1 MNKVSDPELFSFSVQ
16 LLEKNG
22 GLVEQRSDHLL
33 TLLPPHL
40 ARSLELPEEA
50 QLGGD
55 GVPLLYGSPLL
66 DRLIHLAT
74 CDVPIAYGQVE
85 IDYLKKAGFEQV
97 IGQDLSFIDG
107 QAHMISRGE
116 ARTSYMVLVCHYV
129 ALSDERKEGL
139 VQVGVHEASG
149 ALVPDLEERLA
160 AFQLQF
166 FEPGKVPP
174 HFPVHL
180 EQALSCGLKSA
191 RTRTETELSDFF
203 SSMRR
208 RLRRDVGNT
217 REYYEALKKE
227 MEDSLARRNLT
238 DAQRQER
245 MGKIRELPQETAN
258 KIADLEHKYRVQV
271 TLTGCAA
278 LRFIVSVVQ
287 VMVGIKYRKFQRTA
301 RVTWNPIT
309 RHLDPLVCERC
320 QGTIRTVY
328 LREKDSQIL
337 LLCRSCNVRS

>member
-1 MNKVSDPELFSFSVQ
+1 MNNVSDPELFSFSAR

-22 GLVEQRSDHLL
+22 GLVEQGSDHLL

-40 ARSLELPEEA
+40 AHSLELPEEVR
-50 QLGGD
+50 LGGD

-74 CDVPIAYGQVE
+74 GEVPIVYGQVE
-85 IDYLKKAGFEQV
+85 IAYLKKAGFEQL

-107 QAHMISRGE
+107 QVHMISRGE
-116 ARTSYMVLVCHYV
+116 ARTTYMLLICHYV

-139 VQVGVHEASG
+139 VRVGVHEASG
-149 ALVPDLEERLA
+149 ALIPDVEERLSE
-160 AFQLQF
+160 FRLQF

-174 HFPVHL
+174 YFPVHL
-180 EQALSCGLKSA
+180 EQALSCALKSA
-191 RTRTETELSDFF
+191 RTRTETELSEFF

-208 RLRRDVGNT
+208 RLCRDVSHT

-227 MEDSLARRNLT
+227 MEDSLGRPHLT

-245 MGKIRELPQETAN
+245 MVKILELPQEMAN
-258 KIADLEHKYRVQV
+258 KIADLEHKYQVQV

-287 VMVGIKYRKFQRTA
+287 VMVGINYRRFQRM
-301 RVTWNPIT
+301 VGLTWNPIT
-309 RHLDPLVCERC
+309 QHLDPLVCERC
-320 QGTIRTVY
+320 QGAIRTIY

-337 LLCRSCNVRS
+337 LLCPSCSAPS

>member
-1 MNKVSDPELFSFSVQ
+1 MNKVSDPELFSFSVR

-33 TLLPPHL
+33 TLLPQHL
-40 ARSLELPEEA
+40 AHSLEIPEEVR
-50 QLGGD
+50 LGGD
-55 GVPLLYGSPLL
+55 GIPLLYGSPFL

-74 CDVPIAYGQVE
+74 REVPIVYGQVE
-85 IDYLKKAGFEQV
+85 ISYLKKAGFEQL

-107 QAHMISRGE
+107 QVHMISRGE
-116 ARTSYMVLVCHYV
+116 ARTTYMLLICHYV

-139 VQVGVHEASG
+139 VQVGMHEASG
-149 ALVPDLEERLA
+149 AMIPDLEERLSE
-160 AFQLQF
+160 FRLQF

-180 EQALSCGLKSA
+180 EQALSCALKSA

-208 RLRRDVGNT
+208 RLRRDVSHT

-227 MEDSLARRNLT
+227 MEDSLGRPHLT
-238 DAQRQER
+238 DAQGQER
-245 MGKIRELPQETAN
+245 IAKIRELPHEMAN
-258 KIADLEHKYRVQV
+258 KIADLEHKYQVQV

-287 VMVGIKYRKFQRTA
+287 VMVGINYRRFQRMA
-301 RVTWNPIT
+301 GLTWNPIT
-309 RHLDPLVCERC
+309 QRLDPLVCERC
-320 QGTIRTVY
+320 QGTIRTLC

-337 LLCRSCNVRS
+337 LLCPSCSARS